1 MSADAQTTAQMINQQ
16 GSGMQSAGD
25 EAIVVDKL
33 TKSYGSQRVVDQLQF
48 SVHRGE
54 VFALLGPNGAGKTTT
69 VETLEGYR
77 TADEG
82 AIRVLGMDPRRDA
95 KELKPQI
102 GVMLQQ
108 DGLYPGLTVR
118 EVLRLFAGYYE
129 HAQDIDQLLERVGLT
144 ASAKTR
150 CRRLSGGQKRRLALA
165 LALVGNPTLVFL
177 DEPTAGMDP
186 QARLVTWEIIRDLKR
201 NGATVLLTTHMMDEA
216 ERLADRVA
224 IIDHGRLIALDTPAG
239 LTGVQNATVVRFVA
253 PAGLDCVQLGA
264 LPSARKAEEIR
275 PGSYLIETDAAPAL
289 LAELTAWLR
298 DRDITLSVPVLL
310 LIFFASLNI
319 VPATNGH
326 AINFL
331 LPGMLA
337 LAVMATGMVS
347 LGIATAYERYY
358 GVLKRL
364 GGSPLPRSGLII
376 AKVISVLALELI
388 QTVILVGV
396 AAVFYGWRPAGTPLL
411 ALPVMVLGTVTFAAL
426 GLAMAGALRAE
437 VTLAGANGLYLL
449 FLLLGGGILPLEHLP
464 GPLAAVAQ
472 LLPAA
477 ALTEALR
484 AAMTDGAAFPGFALL
499 VLAAWAVVIL
509 LVAIRTFQWE

>member
-82 AIRVLGMDPRRDA
+82 TIRVLGMDPRREA

-239 LTGVQNATVVRFVA
+239 LTGTQNATVVRFVA

-264 LPSARKAEEIR
+264 LPCARKAEEIR

-298 DRDITLSVPVLL
+298 DRDITLSELHVGHG
-310 LIFFASLNI
+310 SL
-319 VPATNGH
+319 
-326 AINFL
+326 
-331 LPGMLA
+331 
-337 LAVMATGMVS
+337 
-347 LGIATAYERYY
+347 ED
-358 GVLKRL
+358 
-364 GGSPLPRSGLII
+364 
-376 AKVISVLALELI
+376 
-388 QTVILVGV
+388 
-396 AAVFYGWRPAGTPLL
+396 
-411 ALPVMVLGTVTFAAL
+411 
-426 GLAMAGALRAE
+426 
-437 VTLAGANGLYLL
+437 L
-449 FLLLGGGILPLEHLP
+449 FLR
-464 GPLAAVAQ
+464 
-472 LLPAA
+472 
-477 ALTEALR
+477 LT
-484 AAMTDGAAFPGFALL
+484 GAD
-499 VLAAWAVVIL
+499 V
-509 LVAIRTFQWE
+509 RE